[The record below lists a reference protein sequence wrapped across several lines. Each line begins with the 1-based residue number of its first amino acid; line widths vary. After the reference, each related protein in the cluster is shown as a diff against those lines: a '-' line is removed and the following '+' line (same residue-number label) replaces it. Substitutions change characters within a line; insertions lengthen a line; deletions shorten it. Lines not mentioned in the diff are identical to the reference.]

1 MKQAI
6 LTLVG
11 VVLLILFFLL
21 PKNQSWFN
29 GRIVGYWND
38 FNFQRHDLDPEVRKI
53 ERWGNSY
60 LFSKQI
66 ADYLSKRGARNN
78 ALILLPPTSYFKERS
93 VDYHVPEPAVFYYY
107 TGVKSTW
114 IDSKQ
119 SATANWMVAADH
131 GQLKII
137 PVKDKQM
144 MNDSLA
150 VFNKYPVRL

>member
-6 LTLVG
+6 LTIVG
-11 VVLLILFFLL
+11 LVVLVMFFLL

-29 GRIVGYWND
+29 NRIVGYWND
-38 FNFQRHDLDPEVRKI
+38 FNFQRHNLEPEVRKI

-60 LFSKQI
+60 VFSKQI
-66 ADYLSKRGARNN
+66 AEHLSRQGSRN
-78 ALILLPPTSYFKERS
+78 ALVLLPPTAYFKERD

-107 TGVKSTW
+107 TGVKTTW
-114 IDSKQ
+114 INSKQ
-119 SATANWMVAADH
+119 SATANWMVSADH

-150 VFNKYPVRL
+150 VFNKYPVKL

>member
-11 VVLLILFFLL
+11 LVLLVLFFLL
-21 PKNQSWFN
+21 PKNQSWFIN
-29 GRIVGYWND
+29 RIVGYWKD
-38 FNFQRHDLDPEVRKI
+38 FNFQRHNLDPEVRKI

-60 LFSKQI
+60 VFSKQI
-66 ADYLSKRGARNN
+66 AEHLPKHGTDDSILV
-78 ALILLPPTSYFKERS
+78 LIPPTAYFKERD

-107 TGVKSTW
+107 TGVKTTW
-114 IDSKQ
+114 INSTQ

-144 MNDSLA
+144 LNDSLA
-150 VFNKYPVRL
+150 FFNKYPVRL